1 MIDTAAKFPEL
12 CLGCSPALNRE
23 LFPAQSAA
31 FPLALSAAFPIALRA
46 LPASWFRD
54 LDEPDRLQGRP
65 FDPAP
70 GICALLFAL
79 CAALCLQ
86 FRPAALQTAAHPFS
100 ALRAAAFPSPAL
112 SPAALPI
119 LLAAAAGDAKY
130 RVISDQLLALL
141 CFLAL
146 PGALLSEE
154 PLIRAILSLSFPLLW
169 LACALAAE
177 LFGGEISVG
186 FGDAKLLFA
195 CSLLA
200 GPGKALAS
208 LVPASL
214 ACGAFAAA
222 LLASGR
228 ASKKDP
234 IALGPFLVFGIILV
248 CAE

>member
-1 MIDTAAKFPEL
+1 MIDILTTLPEP
-12 CLGCSPALNRE
+12 GPGSSPALTRE
-23 LFPAQSAA
+23 LLP
-31 FPLALSAAFPIALRA
+31 ALSAAFPLALRA

-54 LDEPDRLQGRP
+54 LDEPDRLQGRL

-70 GICALLFAL
+70 ETCVLLFAL

-86 FRPAALQTAAHPFS
+86 FRADALRTSAPPFS
-100 ALRAAAFPSPAL
+100 ALPSA
-112 SPAALPI
+112 SLPV
-119 LLAAAAGDAKY
+119 LLAIAAGDAKY

-141 CFLAL
+141 CALAL

-154 PLIRAILSLSFPLLW
+154 PLIRALLSLSFPLLW
-169 LACALAAE
+169 LACALASE
-177 LFGGEISVG
+177 LLGGEISVG

-195 CSLLA
+195 SSLLA

-214 ACGAFAAA
+214 ACGAFASA
-222 LLASGR
+222 LLASGK

-248 CAE
+248 CAA

>member
-23 LFPAQSAA
+23 LLP
-31 FPLALSAAFPIALRA
+31 ALSAAFPLALRA

-86 FRPAALQTAAHPFS
+86 FRPGTLRIAALQPAFLQCS
-100 ALRAAAFPSPAL
+100 ALP
-112 SPAALPI
+112 PAALPF
-119 LLAAAAGDAKY
+119 LLAIAAGDAKY
-130 RVISDQLLALL
+130 RVISDQLLAML

-169 LACALAAE
+169 LACALIAE

-214 ACGAFAAA
+214 SCGAFASA
-222 LLASGR
+222 LLASGK